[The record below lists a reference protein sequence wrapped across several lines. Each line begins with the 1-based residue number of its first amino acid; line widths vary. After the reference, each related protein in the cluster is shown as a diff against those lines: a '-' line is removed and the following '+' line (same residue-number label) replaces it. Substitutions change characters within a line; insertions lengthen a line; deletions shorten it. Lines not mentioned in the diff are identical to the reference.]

1 MIKTINVDVPTT
13 EWPKTLYS
21 NAGCKTGRSKLLYE
35 HSYVMKLKDELAQLK
50 GSARSDNPTPRKR
63 LKKRRRGKG
72 NNNNNDTQPSLDSTP
87 VMELEME
94 EVLFANDNEVGGGG
108 APKIKRKKKR
118 KNRRKFGKGKGSE
131 QRTLSTAEKDDIPAC
146 FACPAKHLGLC
157 RHHQRDP

>member
-1 MIKTINVDVPTT
+1 
-13 EWPKTLYS
+13 
-21 NAGCKTGRSKLLYE
+21 
-35 HSYVMKLKDELAQLK
+35 MKLKDELAQLK

-108 APKIKRKKKR
+108 APKIKRKNKR
-118 KNRRKFGKGKGSE
+118 KNKRKFGKGKGSE
-131 QRTLSTAEKDDIPAC
+131 QRTLSKAEKDEIPAC
-146 FACPAKHLGLC
+146 FGCLEKNLGIC
-157 RHHQRDP
+157 RHKKCDPKKQKQRLDALKEKLAKAARKATVSSSP